1 MTHAGMRATVITV
14 SDRASS
20 GATDDHSGPLAVRFL
35 QEAGFTCSAATVVPD
50 GAESVERAVRTALAD
65 GARLVLTTG
74 GTGIGPRDLTPEGTS
89 PVITRHLPGLV
100 EEIRR
105 VATLE
110 TPGGMLSRG
119 LAGVV
124 DGPAGTGALVVNVS
138 GSTAAVRSAVPV
150 VLAVAPH
157 AIAQLDGGDH

>member
-1 MTHAGMRATVITV
+1 MSHTGVRATVITV

-20 GATDDHSGPLAVRFL
+20 GAAEDRSGPLAVAFL
-35 QEAGFTCSAATVVPD
+35 EAAGFTCPAATVVPD
-50 GAESVERAVRTALAD
+50 GAESVEGALRAAIDD

-74 GTGIGPRDLTPEGTS
+74 GTGIGPRDLTPEGTA
-89 PVITRHLPGLV
+89 PVLTRQLPGLV

-124 DGPAGTGALVVNVS
+124 DGPTGSGALVVNVS

>member
-1 MTHAGMRATVITV
+1 MTHSGLRASVITV

-20 GATDDHSGPLAVRFL
+20 GRADDRSGPLAVAL
-35 QEAGFTCSAATVVPD
+35 LTGAGFSCHAATVVPD
-50 GAESVERAVRTALAD
+50 GAESVERAVRAALSS
-65 GARLVLTTG
+65 GARLVVTTG
-74 GTGIGPRDLTPEGTS
+74 GTGVGPRDLTPEGTA
-89 PVITRHLPGLV
+89 PVLTRHLPGLV

-124 DGPAGTGALVVNVS
+124 DAPTGSGALVVNIS